1 MHLTRGD
8 GGGDESTNSSFFI
21 VSPSPWP
28 WWLALVAHFPP
39 PTAVANRHHHDDD
52 DVIVFVIE
60 RELRQLTDTTDTIRL
75 CGCGPQRPQGHRLFE
90 DDLSL
95 ELRQRCRLC
104 RLEEDAKL
112 KLTLT
117 ITAKP

>member
-1 MHLTRGD
+1 MAAAMSQQTHLLSLFHLRLGL
-8 GGGDESTNSSFFI
+8 GGWRWLFI
-21 VSPSPWP
+21 SR
-28 WWLALVAHFPP
+28 HQQ

-52 DVIVFVIE
+52 DVIVFVID

-104 RLEEDAKL
+104 RPEEDAKL